1 MTKTKIIGVGITGLV
16 GSRITELLKNDFE
29 FTNVSIETGADI
41 TRPETFKKPI
51 EESDA
56 RIILHLAAKTD
67 VDGCEKD
74 KSQAENG
81 IAWKINVFGTENII
95 NTAKKKDKKIIYIS
109 TDFVFDGDH
118 PPEGGYTEEDHPNP
132 KNWYAKTKYE
142 GERRIITS
150 GLPYLI
156 VRIAYPYRAR
166 FDPKRDFFRNI
177 KERLE
182 NKQKILA
189 LTDHVFT
196 PTFIDDI
203 AFALK
208 VLIRDDARGIYHVV
222 GSSPLTPFEAANKI
236 AVMFNLPKELIEKT
250 TREVYFKGRAFRPF
264 QLGLKN
270 DKISK
275 LGVKMR
281 DFNEGLQEVKRQLK

>member
-1 MTKTKIIGVGITGLV
+1 MIKTKIIGVGITGLV

-74 KSQAENG
+74 KSQGENG
-81 IAWKINVFGTENII
+81 AAWKINVIGTENLI
-95 NTAKKKDKKIIYIS
+95 NAAKKKNKKIVYIS
-109 TDFVFDGDH
+109 TDFVFDGEN
-118 PPEGGYTEEDHPNP
+118 PPEGGYTEEDKPDP
-132 KNWYAKTKYE
+132 KNWYAQTKYE
-142 GERRIITS
+142 GEKLVVSS
-150 GLPYLI
+150 GLPFVI
-156 VRIAYPYRAR
+156 ARIAYPYRAK
-166 FDPKRDFFRNI
+166 FDIKRDFFRNI

-182 NKQKILA
+182 SNQKILA

-208 VLIRDDARGIYHVV
+208 VLIREDARGIYHVV
-222 GSSPLTPFEAANKI
+222 GSSFLTPYETALKI

-281 DFNEGLQEVKRQLK
+281 DFNEGLQEVKKQLK